1 MANREKGEVS
11 FEVDGTSY
19 TLSIDLNAM
28 VALEEYFSTPDK
40 DVTFQDVVQQ
50 MNRGRMKYLR
60 AFLWQALRKHH
71 PDMTLEQAGALV
83 NAADSSMLKS
93 LGDSTIPDP
102 QYVSALGLDHKDAG
116 TRPQRKARA
125 DGAVDG
131 IGTVSIAKRAASG

>member
-1 MANREKGEVS
+1 
-11 FEVDGTSY
+11 
-19 TLSIDLNAM
+19 
-28 VALEEYFSTPDK
+28 
-40 DVTFQDVVQQ
+40 
-50 MNRGRMKYLR
+50 MKYLR

-102 QYVSALGLDHKDAG
+102 QDVSALGLDHKDAG